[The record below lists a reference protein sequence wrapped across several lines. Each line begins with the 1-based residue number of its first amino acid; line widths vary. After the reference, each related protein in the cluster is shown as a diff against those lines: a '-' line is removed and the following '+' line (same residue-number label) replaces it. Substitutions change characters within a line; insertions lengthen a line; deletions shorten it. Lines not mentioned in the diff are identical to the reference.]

1 MLKKIILGTVF
12 VGLIAFLVAGAI
24 NRTQDKTEDSV
35 EAAGLGRGQ
44 QRTDNN
50 VEAHQ
55 PGADYQLTGGQ
66 GNRGGGQSTAEY
78 ERQYPNYQEPID
90 EWLTIS
96 GTVTQVPAE
105 GVDLVMETADGELVV
120 GTGPSAMVEQGFDV
134 QIGDEL
140 EVMGYWEDDEL
151 KAAEITLL
159 ATDQTIVLR
168 DEWGRP
174 VWSGSVRTGRGAQA
188 ELIQTGGRGSASA
201 DAVGQTAGRGGSGRN
216 GTEGE
221 ITQGSGQAGSGR
233 NGTEGEITQ
242 GSGQA
247 EVNEWIMLQGVVT
260 SIDES
265 ALIMQLNSGE
275 LVTVENR
282 PWWFAQEQGF
292 SAEVGDEIELAG
304 FYEGENFETGQ
315 FTNLTSSLVI
325 DIRQESGRP
334 LWAGGG
340 RNG

>member
-1 MLKKIILGTVF
+1 M
-12 VGLIAFLVAGAI
+12 GLIAFLVVGAI

-35 EAAGLGRGQ
+35 QAAGLGRGQ

-50 VEAHQ
+50 VEARQ

-66 GNRGGGQSTAEY
+66 GSRAGGRSTAEY

-90 EWLTIS
+90 EWLTYS

-120 GTGPSAMVEQGFDV
+120 GTGPSALAEQGFDL

-140 EVMGYWEDDEL
+140 EVKGYWEDDEL

-159 ATDQTIVLR
+159 ATGQTIVLR

-174 VWSGSVRTGRGAQA
+174 SWSGSERTGRGAQA
-188 ELIQTGGRGSASA
+188 ELIQTSGRGSASGY
-201 DAVGQTAGRGGSGRN
+201 AVGQTGGRGGNGRSGTEGEITQGGGGRN

-221 ITQGSGQAGSGR
+221 IGQD
-233 NGTEGEITQ
+233 T
-242 GSGQA
+242 GQA

-265 ALIMQLNSGE
+265 AMIIQSISGE

-282 PWWFAQEQGF
+282 PWWFAQDQGF
-292 SAEVGDEIELAG
+292 SAEVGDEIELEG
-304 FYEGENFETGQ
+304 FYEGDNFEAGQ
-315 FTNLTSSLVI
+315 LTNITTNLVI

-334 LWAGGG
+334 LWAGGS